1 MVPKFRSRWMTMI
14 RQKVADQS
22 TSHRHLRT
30 IEREMVLQVG
40 FLGIGDRWI
49 RLSLEHLHQG

>member
-1 MVPKFRSRWMTMI
+1 MI